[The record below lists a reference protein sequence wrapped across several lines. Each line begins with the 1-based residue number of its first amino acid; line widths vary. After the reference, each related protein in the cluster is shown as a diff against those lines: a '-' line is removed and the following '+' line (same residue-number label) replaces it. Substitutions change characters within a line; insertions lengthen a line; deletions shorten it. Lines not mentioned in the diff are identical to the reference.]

1 MKFIEWFQRVALIW
15 RRLRKRTLG
24 KKRWSTIWT
33 SKMVLVHPSPYMG
46 VQAPFSTIRFGNV
59 QQKGS
64 TTERKKIWDELTKQ
78 ERGELE
84 MTDATRTKH
93 FSFTPHFWNT
103 RDNSGL
109 ITLYVHHESII
120 VKHEFN
126 VAFGMRSRLSIS
138 PLAAS
143 RKGRPC
149 FISQQDPRFPESAS
163 WRCTS
168 SGPR

>member
-1 MKFIEWFQRVALIW
+1 
-15 RRLRKRTLG
+15 
-24 KKRWSTIWT
+24 
-33 SKMVLVHPSPYMG
+33 MVLVHPSPYMG

-93 FSFTPHFWNT
+93 FSFTPHFRNT

-149 FISQQDPRFPESAS
+149 FISQQDPHFPESAS

-168 SGPR
+168 SGLRQVRNGTREEPFGLLFMNWSSKFV

>member
-64 TTERKKIWDELTKQ
+64 TTELKKNLGRVDKART
-78 ERGELE
+78 RRTGDDGR
-84 MTDATRTKH
+84 DADKAFQFHTSLLKHPRQLRTYH
-93 FSFTPHFWNT
+93 IVRTP
-103 RDNSGL
+103 R
-109 ITLYVHHESII
+109 VHHSKTRIQCCFWHAISII
-120 VKHEFN
+120 NFAVGSFEKRRALFHLSTRPTF
-126 VAFGMRSRLSIS
+126 SRISI
-138 PLAAS
+138 LALY
-143 RKGRPC
+143 K
-149 FISQQDPRFPESAS
+149 
-163 WRCTS
+163 
-168 SGPR
+168 